1 MRWHTIQPASRCL
14 CALIILMSLAQ
25 VSAAQARWHKFSAPD
40 GDFTVEF
47 PTTPQHATMDN
58 DFEGSPIEVFYS
70 EMTGKQSL
78 NVAYH
83 DAPRFVDGTSRESLK
98 ALVEGCRLSTQE
110 TRHKLLRVR
119 QLPGGVVECFST
131 GPSVV
136 DLYPTDHRLE
146 RSFVRGRRYYVLS
159 VISWTGK
166 IDTAMAARF
175 FSSFRLTPAQGG
187 VTTGGGRV
195 QSRLPPLVPQYEYD
209 QFSGVTRVNLPLS
222 PAEGAT
228 GASNIQFSSRYAYA
242 KEWRS
247 AGTMNEVM
255 LLFGMTAR
263 GEVCPGRCQLTL
275 TVDGERSSF
284 EVELQSKPAGNG
296 VLSQT
301 VSFWLKPQSFRRLA
315 AARNVDVEVGS
326 VAFRLTA
333 RQMEG
338 LRQMLPFLKERLL
351 P

>member
-1 MRWHTIQPASRCL
+1 
-14 CALIILMSLAQ
+14 MSLVQ
-25 VSAAQARWHKFSAPD
+25 VSTAKVRWHKFFAPD

-47 PTTPQHATMDN
+47 PTAPQHSTMPN
-58 DFEGSPIEVFYS
+58 DFEGSPIEVFFS

-98 ALVEGCRLSTQE
+98 ALADGCRLSTQE
-110 TRHKLLRVR
+110 TRHKLLRLR
-119 QLPGGVVECFST
+119 QLPGGIIECFST
-131 GPSVV
+131 GSSVV

-146 RSFVRGRRYYVLS
+146 RTFVRGRRYYALS

-166 IDTAMAARF
+166 INMASAARF
-175 FSSFRLTPAQGG
+175 FSSFKLTPARGKA
-187 VTTGGGRV
+187 TGRGIRV
-195 QSRLPPLVPQYEYD
+195 QPRLPPLMPHYEYD

-222 PAEGAT
+222 PVEGAT
-228 GASNIQFSSRYAYA
+228 GAYNIQFSSRYAYA

-255 LLFGMTAR
+255 LFFGMTAQ
-263 GEVCPGRCQLTL
+263 GEVCPRRCQLTL
-275 TVDGERSSF
+275 TVDGERSNF
-284 EVELQSKPAGNG
+284 EVEVQSKPAGNG
-296 VLSQT
+296 ALSQT
-301 VSFWLKPQSFRRLA
+301 VSFWLRPQSFRRLA
-315 AARNVDVEVGS
+315 AARNVDVQIGS
-326 VAFRLTA
+326 VTFRLTN
-333 RQMEG
+333 RQSEG

>member
-1 MRWHTIQPASRCL
+1 MRWHTIQTASRYL
-14 CALIILMSLAQ
+14 CALIILTIFVQ
-25 VSAAQARWHKFSAPD
+25 VSAAQVRWHKFSAPD

-47 PTTPQHATMDN
+47 PTPPQHSTMPN

-83 DAPRFVDGTSRESLK
+83 DAPQLVDGMSRESLK

-119 QLPGGVVECFST
+119 QLLGGVVECFST

-175 FSSFRLTPAQGG
+175 FSSFRLTPTRG
-187 VTTGGGRV
+187 VSTTGGGRV
-195 QSRLPPLVPQYEYD
+195 QSRQPPLMPRYEHD

-222 PAEGAT
+222 PVEGAT
-228 GASNIQFSSRYAYA
+228 GASNIQFGSRYAYA

-247 AGTMNEVM
+247 AGTMNEV
-255 LLFGMTAR
+255 LILFGMTAG
-263 GEVCPGRCQLTL
+263 GEVCPRRCQLTL
-275 TVDGERSSF
+275 TVNGERSSF
-284 EVELQSKPAGNG
+284 EVEVQSKPAGNG
-296 VLSQT
+296 ALSQT
-301 VSFWLKPQSFRRLA
+301 ISFWLRPQAFRRLA
-315 AARNVDVEVGS
+315 TASNVDVQVGS
-326 VAFRLTA
+326 VTFRLTD
-333 RQMEG
+333 RQMDG

>member
-47 PTTPQHATMDN
+47 PTPPQHSILPN
-58 DFEGSPIEVFYS
+58 DYEGSPVEVFYS
-70 EMTGKQSL
+70 EITGKHSF
-78 NVAYH
+78 NVGYH
-83 DAPRFVDGTSRESLK
+83 DAPRPADGTSRESVK

-146 RSFVRGRRYYVLS
+146 RTFVRGRRYYAVS

-175 FSSFRLTPAQGG
+175 FSSFRLTPTRG
-187 VTTGGGRV
+187 VSTTGGGRV
-195 QSRLPPLVPQYEYD
+195 QSRLPPLMPQYEHD
-209 QFSGVTRVNLPLS
+209 QFSGITRVNLPLS
-222 PAEGAT
+222 PVEGAT
-228 GASNIQFSSRYAYA
+228 GASNIQFGSRYAYA

-247 AGTMNEVM
+247 IGTMNEVM

-263 GEVCPGRCQLTL
+263 GEVCPRRCQLML
-275 TVDGERSSF
+275 TVDGERSNF
-284 EVELQSKPAGNG
+284 EVEVQSKPAGNG

-301 VSFWLKPQSFRRLA
+301 VSFWLKPQAFRRLA
-315 AARNVDVEVGS
+315 AARNIDVQVGS
-326 VAFRLTA
+326 VTFRLTD

>member
-1 MRWHTIQPASRCL
+1 MRCL
-14 CALIILMSLAQ
+14 AEELIGRSFCALIILTSLTQ

-47 PTTPQHATMDN
+47 PTPPQHSILPN
-58 DFEGSPIEVFYS
+58 DYEGSPVEVFFS
-70 EMTGKQSL
+70 EMTGKHSF
-78 NVAYH
+78 NVGYH
-83 DAPRFVDGTSRESLK
+83 DAPRPADGTSRESLK

-146 RSFVRGRRYYVLS
+146 RTFVRGRRYYAVS

-166 IDTAMAARF
+166 IDWAMAARF
-175 FSSFRLTPAQGG
+175 FSSFRLTPARG
-187 VTTGGGRV
+187 VATTGGGRV
-195 QSRLPPLVPQYEYD
+195 QSRLPPLMPQYAYD

-222 PAEGAT
+222 PVEGAT
-228 GASNIQFSSRYAYA
+228 GASNIQFGSRYAYA

-255 LLFGMTAR
+255 FLFGMTAR
-263 GEVCPGRCQLTL
+263 GEVCPRRCQLTL

-284 EVELQSKPAGNG
+284 EVEVQSKPAGNG

-315 AARNVDVEVGS
+315 AARNVDVHVGS
-326 VAFRLTA
+326 VTFRLTD
-333 RQMEG
+333 RQMDG
-338 LRQMLPFLKERLL
+338 LRQMLPFLKERIL